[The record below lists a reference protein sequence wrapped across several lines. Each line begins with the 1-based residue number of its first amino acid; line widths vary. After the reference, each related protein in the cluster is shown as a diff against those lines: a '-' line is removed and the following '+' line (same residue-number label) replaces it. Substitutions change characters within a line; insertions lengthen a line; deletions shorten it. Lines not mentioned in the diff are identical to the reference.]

1 MMTEG
6 AKMRPRL
13 VTIITTRSQ
22 SLHMGGGVRR
32 NIDLQELI
40 ELVS

>member
-6 AKMRPRL
+6 AKMKPEL
-13 VTIITTRSQ
+13 VIIITTGSQ

-32 NIDLQELI
+32 NTDLQELI